1 MWEQYPQYTRDKKAC
16 GESCY
21 FESLLFLWRVM
32 LCERSTTGTHYRATK
47 LARVQQLSERTFA
60 PGTFRVWQLPTCQ
73 PYLHHAEPL
82 AFPAF
87 MCKLKL
93 IQEPLY
99 WINTYQMVYTET
111 FRYTSLPS
119 NLVIGLVKKPKK
131 TQKTQKLRMR

>member
-1 MWEQYPQYTRDKKAC
+1 MGAIPTLYTLDKKVC

-21 FESLLFLWRVM
+21 FESLLFLGRGM
-32 LCERSTTGTHYRATK
+32 LCERSTTGTHYRPTK

-73 PYLHHAEPL
+73 PYLDHAEPL

-87 MCKLKL
+87 MFKLKL

-111 FRYTSLPS
+111 FRYTSLPL
-119 NLVIGLVKKPKK
+119 NLVIGLFK
-131 TQKTQKLRMR
+131 KLRMR